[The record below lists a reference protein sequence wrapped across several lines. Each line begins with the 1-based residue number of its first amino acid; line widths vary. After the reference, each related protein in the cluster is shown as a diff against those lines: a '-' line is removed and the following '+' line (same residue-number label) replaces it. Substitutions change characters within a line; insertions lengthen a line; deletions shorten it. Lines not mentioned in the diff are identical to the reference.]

1 MHRSRGWA
9 QPVTINFCA
18 CSQACVSLRCDRCH
32 MSTHPIGIATMA
44 ALLCVIFLVVLVG
57 AIAVTMRLD
66 RHHQAR
72 TVQARAHRHPPSE

>member
-1 MHRSRGWA
+1 
-9 QPVTINFCA
+9 
-18 CSQACVSLRCDRCH
+18 